1 MTKNVYG
8 IGLMIY
14 GATMLAFFAMYF
26 FGMNTDYF
34 NNSLLVN
41 AFVLPAVYL
50 AGAYYSVYSIK
61 KQGIQM
67 NFKDVFGRAFKPM
80 FFGGLL
86 SVLTMF
92 AFLNFVDKDAKDL
105 LNFQYVERQKTELKN
120 EYEKAKV
127 GMVEKSQI
135 DELERNYEL
144 RQKSF
149 SPELLKDQDKFSFR
163 WFTYY
168 FGAIMVFYVILS
180 VFFASFFRS
189 ITPV

>member
-8 IGLMIY
+8 VGFVIY
-14 GATMLAFFAMYF
+14 AATMLIFFAMYF

-34 NNSLLVN
+34 NNSLLIN

-50 AGAYYSVYSIK
+50 AGSYYSVYSEK
-61 KQGIQM
+61 KKGIQM
-67 NFKDVFGRAFKPM
+67 GFTDVFGKAFKPM
-80 FFGGLL
+80 FFGGFL
-86 SVLTMF
+86 SVITMF
-92 AFLNFVDKDAKDL
+92 LFLNFVDKDAKDL

-120 EYEKAKV
+120 EYEKAKI
-127 GMVEKSQI
+127 GMVEKEQI
-135 DELERNYEL
+135 QELEKNYEL

-149 SPELLKDQDKFSFR
+149 SPEMIQDKDMFSFR
-163 WFTYY
+163 QFTYY

-189 ITPV
+189 NTPT